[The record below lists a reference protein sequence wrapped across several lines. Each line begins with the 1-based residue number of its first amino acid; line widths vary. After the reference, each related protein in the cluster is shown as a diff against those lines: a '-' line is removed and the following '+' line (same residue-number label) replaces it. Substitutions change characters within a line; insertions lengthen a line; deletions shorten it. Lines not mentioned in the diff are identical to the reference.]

1 MQIGTYIKLILQK
14 KGWTYQQLA
23 DRLSEPDLA
32 VKGRVV
38 SKHRI
43 GNIVIGAEGISPR
56 TARRIEI
63 ALDLPKYSLV
73 EIVGFP
79 TNDRDKRKLE
89 ELG

>member
-14 KGWTYQQLA
+14 KNMTQQQLA
-23 DRLSEPDLA
+23 DKLQVPKQNISNIIN
-32 VKGRVV
+32 G
-38 SKHRI
+38 SIQI
-43 GNIVIGAEGISPR
+43 GSVR
-56 TARRIEI
+56 ARKIEI

-79 TNDRDKRKLE
+79 TNDRDKRRLE

>member
-14 KGWTYQQLA
+14 RNMTQQQLA
-23 DRLSEPDLA
+23 DKLQVP
-32 VKGRVV
+32 KQNV
-38 SKHRI
+38 SNIINGSMQI
-43 GNIVIGAEGISPR
+43 GLVR
-56 TARRIEI
+56 ARKIEI

-79 TNDRDKRKLE
+79 TNDRGKRRLE

>member
-14 KGWTYQQLA
+14 KNMTQQQLA
-23 DRLSEPDLA
+23 NKLQVPRQ
-32 VKGRVV
+32 
-38 SKHRI
+38 
-43 GNIVIGAEGISPR
+43 NISNIINGSAQVQAYR
-56 TARRIEI
+56 ARKIEI

-73 EIVGFP
+73 EIVGLP

>member
-1 MQIGTYIKLILQK
+1 MQIGTYIELILQK
-14 KGWTYQQLA
+14 KNMKHQQLA
-23 DRLSEPDLA
+23 DKLQVPKQNISNIINGST
-32 VKGRVV
+32 K
-38 SKHRI
+38 I
-43 GNIVIGAEGISPR
+43 GPY

-79 TNDRDKRKLE
+79 TNDRDKRRLE

>member
-14 KGWTYQQLA
+14 KNMTQQQLA
-23 DRLSEPDLA
+23 DKLQVP
-32 VKGRVV
+32 KQNV
-38 SKHRI
+38 SNIINGSIQI
-43 GNIVIGAEGISPR
+43 GSVR
-56 TARRIEI
+56 ARKIEI

-79 TNDRDKRKLE
+79 TNDRDKRRLE

>member
-14 KGWTYQQLA
+14 KNMTQQQLA
-23 DRLSEPDLA
+23 DKLQVPRQNVSNIINGSAQIGSE
-32 VKGRVV
+32 R
-38 SKHRI
+38 
-43 GNIVIGAEGISPR
+43 
-56 TARRIEI
+56 ARKIEI

-79 TNDRDKRKLE
+79 TNDRDKRRLE